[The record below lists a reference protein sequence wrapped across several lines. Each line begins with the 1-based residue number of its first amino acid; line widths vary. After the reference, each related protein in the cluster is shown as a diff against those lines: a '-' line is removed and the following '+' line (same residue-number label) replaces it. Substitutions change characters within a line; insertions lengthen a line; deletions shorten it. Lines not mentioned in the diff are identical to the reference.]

1 MAMPTKDG
9 VKTNFI
15 MEKTIADALKEYCE
29 RTGRTKT
36 KAIEMALQEYLE
48 RHKDDK

>member
-1 MAMPTKDG
+1 MAMPAKDG
-9 VKTNFI
+9 VKTNFL
-15 MEKTIADALKEYCE
+15 MEKKIAEDLKEYCE

-36 KAIEMALQEYLE
+36 KVIEMAVREYRD

>member
-1 MAMPTKDG
+1 MAMPAKDG
-9 VKTNFI
+9 VKTNFL
-15 MEKTIADALKEYCE
+15 MEKKIAEDLKEYCE

-36 KAIEMALQEYLE
+36 KVIEMAVRDYLD